1 MKSPDI
7 TGDLSVTVFTV
18 RSGAVGTERIELYHK
33 LCGLSIEK
41 NAI

>member
-18 RSGAVGTERIELYHK
+18 RSGAVDTEQIELYHK